1 MIIMGDHEWPM
12 PYRKGSVYFHFQV
25 KDFDR
30 AKKFYTDIMGFE
42 LKWDGGTQV
51 GWAEF
56 ELPAPGARLG
66 INLIREGE
74 SAFRMGSGT
83 LSMEV
88 EELDSCKSYLEKKGI
103 ETSEIIDVPNMIS
116 YFNVKDT
123 EGNPIQF
130 VTEPRVKTEDNPFAH

>member
-1 MIIMGDHEWPM
+1 
-12 PYRKGSVYFHFQV
+12 
-25 KDFDR
+25 
-30 AKKFYTDIMGFE
+30 MGFE
-42 LKWDGGTQV
+42 LKCDGGIQV

-66 INLIREGE
+66 INLIREGVA
-74 SAFRMGSGT
+74 AFRMGSGT

-88 EELDSCKSYLEKKGI
+88 EELDSCLAYLKKKGI

-116 YFNVKDT
+116 YFNIKDT

-130 VTEPRVKTEDNPFAH
+130 VTEPRVKTE